1 MPVLILAIA
10 VAAVDQGIKYYV
22 QSHMTLGMSMPV
34 INGVFHITYI
44 LNPGAAFG
52 LLEYKTALFVAV
64 AFGMLA
70 PLLYFYRHIAAGHWL
85 LRLGAAGLL
94 AGGAIG
100 NVIDRMTIGYVVD
113 YLDFRIWP
121 VFNLADITIVT
132 GVGCL
137 AYIMLFSPEMMP
149 GGAPDRSEEE
159 V

>member
-22 QSHMTLGMSMPV
+22 QSHMTLGMSIPV

-52 LLEYKTALFVAV
+52 LLEYKTALLVVV
-64 AFGMLA
+64 AFGLLA
-70 PLLYFYRHIAAGHWL
+70 ALLYYYRLIAAGHWL
-85 LRLGAAGLL
+85 LRLGAGLL
-94 AGGAIG
+94 AGGATG
-100 NVIDRMTIGYVVD
+100 NVIDRMTMGYVVD

-121 VFNLADITIVT
+121 VFNSADITIVT

-137 AYIMLFSPEMMP
+137 AYIMLFSPELMP
-149 GGAPDRSEEE
+149 GGDPDRSGEE